1 MHSYGATLPARIG
14 ECKMKAT
21 TSVQMGQQ
29 LHLTPQLLQSIRLLQ
44 LDAQQ
49 LQMEVARVLEQNP
62 MLELDEESVAAAD
75 DGEAIDPAGE
85 AALDN
90 ASIESAAFD
99 ELPESSMWDVA
110 GASWSGE
117 GEDRLQR
124 IAEPGSSDPCV
135 RALQRLALELDGPQ
149 LEIAGFWL
157 EHCDDAG
164 YLDGEHEALL
174 LRACARFDVDAAR
187 IEAVRQRLL
196 HGEPAGLAA
205 RDLREC
211 LLAQLAALPSPCA
224 GRPLAARI
232 LEHCMAELAAH
243 DHVAIA
249 RRLLVEEADVTEAVR
264 LLLSLQPRPAQ
275 ADAEPGDAG
284 YVIPDVVVWNGDGQ
298 WRVALNPAT
307 APKLAVNAGYERA
320 LAQAGDSEGAGRLR
334 ELLQEARWLTRGLS
348 MRYDTLLRTTRV
360 LVERQA
366 AFLAHG
372 EEAMA
377 PLTLKEV
384 ADEIGM
390 HESTVSRITSGKYV
404 QTPRGTF
411 ELKHFFAVRLEGAS
425 VSGAAVKAM
434 VRRLIE
440 AEPAAR
446 PLADDAIA
454 ALLARQ
460 GVHIARRTV
469 AKYREQM
476 SIAPARERRRGTAP
490 LLARAG

>member
-1 MHSYGATLPARIG
+1 MHSNGATLPAPIG

-62 MLELDEESVAAAD
+62 MLELDEEPVAGAHED
-75 DGEAIDPAGE
+75 DPAGE
-85 AALDN
+85 AALDS
-90 ASIESAAFD
+90 ASIETAAFD

-135 RALQRLALELDGPQ
+135 RALQRLALELDGQQ

-164 YLDGEHEALL
+164 YLDGDHDALL
-174 LRACARFDVDAAR
+174 LRACARFDVAAPR
-187 IEAVRQRLL
+187 IEAVRQHLL

-211 LLAQLAALPSPCA
+211 LQAQLAALPAPCA

-232 LEHCMAELAAH
+232 LEHCLAELAAH
-243 DHVAIA
+243 DHAAIA
-249 RRLLVEEADVTEAVR
+249 RQLQVEAGDVAEAVR
-264 LLLSLQPRPAQ
+264 LVLSLQPRPAQ
-275 ADAEPGDAG
+275 ADAGQSADSG
-284 YVIPDVVVWNGDGQ
+284 YVIPDVVVWNADGQ

-307 APKLAVNAGYERA
+307 APKLAVNVAYERA
-320 LAQAGDSEGAGRLR
+320 LAQAGDGEGAGRLR
-334 ELLQEARWLTRGLS
+334 EMLQEARWLTRGLS

-366 AFLAHG
+366 AFLARG
-372 EEAMA
+372 DEAMA

-384 ADEIGM
+384 ADAIGM

-411 ELKHFFAVRLEGAS
+411 ELKHFFAVRLEGAN

-469 AKYREQM
+469 AKYREQL
-476 SIAPARERRRGTAP
+476 SIAPARERRRGTVQV
-490 LLARAG
+490 LARAG

>member
-1 MHSYGATLPARIG
+1 MHSNGATVPARSG

-62 MLELDEESVAAAD
+62 MLELDEDAVATAAD
-75 DGEAIDPAGE
+75 GEEIDPAGCGRARGGSLE
-85 AALDN
+85 T
-90 ASIESAAFD
+90 AAFD

-117 GEDRLQR
+117 GEDRMQR

-135 RALQRLALELDGPQ
+135 RALQRLTLELDGQQ

-157 EHCDDAG
+157 EHCDEAG
-164 YLDGEHEALL
+164 YLDGDHEALL
-174 LRACARFDVDAAR
+174 LRACARFDVVAER

-196 HGEPAGLAA
+196 HGEPAGLTA

-211 LLAQLAALPSPCA
+211 LLAQLAALPAPCA

-232 LEHCMAELAAH
+232 LEHCLTELAAH
-243 DHVAIA
+243 DHAAIA
-249 RRLLVEEADVTEAVR
+249 RHLQVEADDVAEAVR
-264 LLLSLQPRPAQ
+264 LVLSLQPRPAE
-275 ADAEPGDAG
+275 ADAGQPGDAG

-307 APKLAVNAGYERA
+307 APKLAVNGSYERA

-360 LVERQA
+360 LVERRPPSSSA
-366 AFLAHG
+366 A
-372 EEAMA
+372 
-377 PLTLKEV
+377 T
-384 ADEIGM
+384 
-390 HESTVSRITSGKYV
+390 R
-404 QTPRGTF
+404 RW
-411 ELKHFFAVRLEGAS
+411 RL
-425 VSGAAVKAM
+425 
-434 VRRLIE
+434 
-440 AEPAAR
+440 
-446 PLADDAIA
+446 
-454 ALLARQ
+454 
-460 GVHIARRTV
+460 
-469 AKYREQM
+469 
-476 SIAPARERRRGTAP
+476 
-490 LLARAG
+490 